1 MAQHDYVIDNQSA
14 SAARTDINNVLQAI
28 VSQNSGAT
36 APSTTVAN
44 MIWYDTSTDLLKMRN
59 EANSA
64 FITLGTIDQTNN
76 VFNPNFLPATQAE
89 AEAGTNNVKG
99 MTPLRVSQEIT
110 AMVGVA
116 NAAPVKTA
124 VNASGSAPIY
134 ASRAWVNF
142 NGTGTVAIRGSGNV
156 TSITDNGV
164 GDYTIN
170 FTTAMVDANYAAVGT
185 SGTDGVGTAASHT
198 KIFLIDRTS
207 SNVRAILQNDDGSG
221 SQDATAVSTAIFR

>member
-14 SAARTDINNVLQAI
+14 PAARTDINNVLQAI

-64 FITLGTIDQTNN
+64 FITLGTVDQTNN

-89 AEAGTNNVKG
+89 AEAGTDNVKG

-110 AMVGVA
+110 AKVGVA

-134 ASRAWVNF
+134 ACRAWVNF

-164 GDYTIN
+164 GDYTVN
-170 FTTAMVDANYAAVGT
+170 FTTAMPDVNYAVVGSEKVDNT
-185 SGTDGVGTAASHT
+185 TATANQDAMVTPFNLATGS
-198 KIFLIDRTS
+198 
-207 SNVRAILQNDDGSG
+207 VRLHCNDDGTLR
-221 SQDATAVSTAIFR
+221 DTENTFVVIHR